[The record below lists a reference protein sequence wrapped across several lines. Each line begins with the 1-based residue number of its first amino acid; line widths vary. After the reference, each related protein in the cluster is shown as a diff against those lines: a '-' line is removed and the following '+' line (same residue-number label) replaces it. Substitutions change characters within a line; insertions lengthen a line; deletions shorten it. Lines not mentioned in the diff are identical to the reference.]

1 MKIIDLLDDLP
12 MVLSET
18 ELDDLLG
25 LLRPSETISA
35 EDCKSIRWDSD
46 NNSQ

>member
-25 LLRPSETISA
+25 LLCPAETISA
-35 EDCKSIRWDSD
+35 EDCKSVSWDSD